1 MNSFLYVKNY
11 FFNLNSKKKLNKPT
25 PKPTP
30 KPRPRPKTKID
41 SVKKKIKNR
50 RKLVNNTIGKK
61 IIPTTTITLG
71 SKEVIHHINSENCY
85 NYSIFY
91 PSNATIIKYND
102 EYIINIRYVNYVIHN
117 ISNQDVN
124 YDGKYNRNESVF
136 ISINK
141 YVKLNS
147 SFQEI
152 ESKWLDVDFKKA
164 DDMIN
169 YRNNKYMESTR
180 EIVLGIEDIR
190 LYNFNSSIKYMGAL
204 RVDPYTTSIVMGD
217 YNYCNLDNYNIINN
231 NNLTY
236 ENNCKHHL
244 TRCEKNWSFVDL
256 NNQLYVVYQWYPI
269 QICSIYD
276 NSISLTKQID
286 SPNFFKKMRGSSCA
300 SKFNNNIWF
309 LTHIVDT
316 NLRGNGS
323 GKYFHVF
330 VIFDS
335 DLNLIKYSQPFTF
348 DNKLIEF
355 CIGLI
360 VEEENILI
368 TYSIY
373 DNSSILGIYNRVN
386 LINSLG
392 WVSL

>member
-1 MNSFLYVKNY
+1 MNSFLYMKNY
-11 FFNLNSKKKLNKPT
+11 FFNLNSKKKLNKPN
-25 PKPTP
+25 PKL
-30 KPRPRPKTKID
+30 KIQP
-41 SVKKKIKNR
+41 VKKKNKNKKIR
-50 RKLVNNTIGKK
+50 INSVAIGKK
-61 IIPTTTITLG
+61 IIPTNTITLG
-71 SKEVIHHINSENCY
+71 SKEIIHHINSENCY

-102 EYIINIRYVNYVIHN
+102 EYIINIRYVNYLIYN
-117 ISNQDVN
+117 ISKQDTN
-124 YDGKYNRNESVF
+124 YVGKYNNNEGVF

-164 DDMIN
+164 DDMVS
-169 YRNNKYMESTR
+169 YRTNKQIESTR

-217 YNYCNLDNYNIINN
+217 YNYCNLDNNNIINN
-231 NNLTY
+231 NSLTY

-244 TRCEKNWSFVDL
+244 TSCEKNWSLVDL
-256 NNQLYVVYQWYPI
+256 NNQLYVVYKWYPI

-276 NSISLTKQID
+276 NSINLTKQID
-286 SPNFFKKMRGSSCA
+286 SPIFFKNMRGSSCA

-309 LTHIVDT
+309 LTHIVDAD
-316 NLRGNGS
+316 LLKNGS

-335 DLNLIKYSQPFTF
+335 ELNLIKYSQPFTF

-355 CIGLI
+355 CIGLV
-360 VEEENILI
+360 VEEENILM

-373 DNSSILGIYNRVN
+373 DNSSVLGIYNKVK
-386 LINSLG
+386 LINSLA
-392 WVSL
+392 WICL

>member
-1 MNSFLYVKNY
+1 MKNY
-11 FFNLNSKKKLNKPT
+11 FFNLNSKKKLNKPN
-25 PKPTP
+25 PKL
-30 KPRPRPKTKID
+30 KIQP
-41 SVKKKIKNR
+41 VKKKKKNKKIR
-50 RKLVNNTIGKK
+50 INSVAIGKK
-61 IIPTTTITLG
+61 IIPTNTITLG
-71 SKEVIHHINSENCY
+71 SKEIIHHINSENCY

-102 EYIINIRYVNYVIHN
+102 EYIINIRYVNYLIYN
-117 ISNQDVN
+117 ISKQDTN
-124 YDGKYNRNESVF
+124 YVGKYNNNEGVF

-164 DDMIN
+164 DDMVS
-169 YRNNKYMESTR
+169 YRTNKQIESTR

-217 YNYCNLDNYNIINN
+217 YNYCNLDNNNIINN
-231 NNLTY
+231 NSLTY

-244 TRCEKNWSFVDL
+244 TSCEKNWSLVDL
-256 NNQLYVVYQWYPI
+256 NNQLYVVYKWYPI

-276 NSISLTKQID
+276 NSINLTKQID
-286 SPNFFKKMRGSSCA
+286 SPIFFKNMRGSSCA

-309 LTHIVDT
+309 LTHIVDAD
-316 NLRGNGS
+316 LLKNGS

-335 DLNLIKYSQPFTF
+335 ELNLIKYSQPFTF

-355 CIGLI
+355 CIGLV
-360 VEEENILI
+360 VEEENILM

-373 DNSSILGIYNRVN
+373 DNSSVLGIYNKVK
-386 LINSLG
+386 LINSLA
-392 WVSL
+392 WICL

>member
-1 MNSFLYVKNY
+1 MNFFSYNKNI
-11 FFNLNSKKKLNKPT
+11 FFYLNFRKKLNKPK
-25 PKPTP
+25 PKVYPL
-30 KPRPRPKTKID
+30 
-41 SVKKKIKNR
+41 VEKKIKNIK
-50 RKLVNNTIGKK
+50 KLVSNTIGKK
-61 IIPTTTITLG
+61 IIPTTTISLG
-71 SKEVIHHINSENCY
+71 SKEIIHHINSENHY

-91 PSNATIIKYND
+91 PSNSTIIKYND
-102 EYIINIRYVNYVIHN
+102 EYIINIRYVNYVIHD
-117 ISNQDVN
+117 ISNQDVK
-124 YDGKYNRNESVF
+124 YDGKYNDNEVVF

-147 SFQEI
+147 RFQEI

-164 DDMIN
+164 DEMIN
-169 YRNNKYMESTR
+169 YRTNKMIESTR
-180 EIVLGIEDIR
+180 EIVIGIEDIR
-190 LYNFNSSIKYMGAL
+190 LYNFNSSIKYMGSL

-217 YNYCNLDNYNIINN
+217 YNYCNLNNYNIMNS

-244 TRCEKNWSFVDL
+244 TSCEKNWSFVDL
-256 NNQLYVVYQWYPI
+256 NNELHVVYKWYPI

-276 NSISLTKQID
+276 NSINLTREIV
-286 SPNFFKKMRGSSCA
+286 SPIFFKKMRGSSCA

-316 NLRGNGS
+316 DLLGNGL

-348 DNKLIEF
+348 DDKLIEF
-355 CIGLI
+355 CVGLI
-360 VEEENILI
+360 VEEENILM
-368 TYSIY
+368 THSIY

-386 LINSLG
+386 LVNSLG
-392 WVSL
+392 WVCL

>member
-1 MNSFLYVKNY
+1 MNSFLYTKNY
-11 FFNLNSKKKLNKPT
+11 LFHLNSRKKLNKPKPN
-25 PKPTP
+25 PKP
-30 KPRPRPKTKID
+30 KIQP
-41 SVKKKIKNR
+41 VKNKNKKIRINS
-50 RKLVNNTIGKK
+50 VAVGKK
-61 IIPTTTITLG
+61 IIPINTITLG
-71 SKEVIHHINSENCY
+71 SKETIHHINSENCY

-91 PSNATIIKYND
+91 PSNATIIKHND
-102 EYIINIRYVNYVIHN
+102 EYIINIRYVNYLIYN
-117 ISNQDVN
+117 TSKQGIN
-124 YDGKYNRNESVF
+124 YVGKYNDNEEVF

-164 DDMIN
+164 DDMVS
-169 YRNNKYMESTR
+169 YRTNKQIESTR

-217 YNYCNLDNYNIINN
+217 YNYCNLDNSNIINN
-231 NNLTY
+231 NSLTY

-244 TRCEKNWSFVDL
+244 TSCEKNWSLVDL
-256 NNQLYVVYQWYPI
+256 NNQLYVVYKWYPI

-276 NSISLTKQID
+276 NSINLTKQID
-286 SPNFFKKMRGSSCA
+286 SPIFFKKMRGSSCA

-309 LTHIVDT
+309 LTHIVDAD
-316 NLRGNGS
+316 LLKNGS

-335 DLNLIKYSQPFTF
+335 ELNLIRYSQPFTF

-360 VEEENILI
+360 VEEENILM

-373 DNSSILGIYNRVN
+373 DNSSVLGIYNKVK

-392 WVSL
+392 WICL